1 MNRYKVTTEVTL
13 EVRADD
19 ETGATEIADHGVWNL
34 EDCVPSGYYEVEEVS
49 D

>member
-13 EVRADD
+13 YIRADSED
-19 ETGATEIADHGVWNL
+19 EAIEITGNEVWKI

>member
-13 EVRADD
+13 YIRADSED
-19 ETGATEIADHGVWNL
+19 EAIEITDNEVWKI
-34 EDCVPSGYYEVEEVS
+34 EYCVPSGYYEVEEVL